1 MRVNEM
7 KIKMRRNI
15 KQVNGKIRGITALLF
30 SHGIDD
36 TLEYFCALS
45 VFTSLTIV

>member
-1 MRVNEM
+1 M

-15 KQVNGKIRGITALLF
+15 KQVNGKIRGIAESLF
-30 SHGIDD
+30 SRGIDD

-45 VFTSLTIV
+45 VFTSLTIL

>member
-1 MRVNEM
+1 MRVSEM

-15 KQVNGKIRGITALLF
+15 KQVNGKLRGIAASLF
-30 SHGIDD
+30 SRGIDD

-45 VFTSLTIV
+45 VFTSLTIL

>member
-1 MRVNEM
+1 M

-15 KQVNGKIRGITALLF
+15 KQVNGKIRGIAASLF
-30 SHGIDD
+30 SLGIDD

-45 VFTSLTIV
+45 VFTSLTIL

>member
-1 MRVNEM
+1 M
-7 KIKMRRNI
+7 KIRMRRNI

-30 SHGIDD
+30 NHGIDE

-45 VFTSLTIV
+45 VFSSVTIL